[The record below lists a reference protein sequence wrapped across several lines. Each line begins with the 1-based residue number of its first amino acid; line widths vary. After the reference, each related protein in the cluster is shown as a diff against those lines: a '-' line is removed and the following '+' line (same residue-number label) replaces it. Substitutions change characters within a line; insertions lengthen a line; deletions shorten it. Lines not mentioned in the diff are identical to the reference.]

1 MGTDLKDTS
10 RHSEISGTDIPDSGK
25 TLSND
30 LRRREFRVATGFKG
44 KEIHAHKTW
53 EVPKKWRLLI
63 QAEAV
68 LFFIAMGAVII
79 GDVAN
84 LGIRFMVPAIISAV
98 LIAVLAA
105 VTMTVCV
112 LQMNKRDKM
121 DVRYYDVDYSENNL
135 TGEVR
140 DNTREV
146 SKEAFFDRK

>member
-1 MGTDLKDTS
+1 
-10 RHSEISGTDIPDSGK
+10 
-25 TLSND
+25 
-30 LRRREFRVATGFKG
+30 
-44 KEIHAHKTW
+44 
-53 EVPKKWRLLI
+53 
-63 QAEAV
+63 
-68 LFFIAMGAVII
+68 MGAVII

-84 LGIRFMVPAIISAV
+84 LGIHFMVPAIISAV

-105 VTMTVCV
+105 VTMTVCA